1 MKWALILAGIAGA
14 VAYYMYTSL
23 TEEEK
28 KEMVGN
34 LKEKGKKVYDK
45 YVPDNMKNIVPGQA

>member
-1 MKWALILAGIAGA
+1 MKPALILAGIAGA

-28 KEMVGN
+28 KEMVGD
-34 LKEKGKKVYDK
+34 LKEKVRKC
-45 YVPDNMKNIVPGQA
+45 MISMFLII